1 MNRTEFE
8 QMNKEMQP
16 FLVDGKLTLESE
28 SQWLRFKGIIAFY
41 PDGKTWFIILEK
53 APLFQKHADMI
64 TSLYWWRG
72 KIKRGEIK
80 TNELNSTEQSNF

>member
-1 MNRTEFE
+1 MDREQFTKMNS
-8 QMNKEMQP
+8 EMQP

-28 SQWLRFKGIIAFY
+28 TKWLLSKKIIAFY
-41 PDGKTWFIILEK
+41 PDGKNWFIIEEK
-53 APLFQKHADMI
+53 TPEFKKHADMI

-80 TNELNSTEQSNF
+80 SNEFINEEQSNF